1 MNGLITPV
9 FLLIASAGLFFGY
22 VDGQFSAYK
31 TKSAELAQYEDA
43 LDKAAKLDYKKE
55 ELRTAANAISEA
67 DRTRLSKMLPST
79 VDSVRLII
87 ELDGIAA
94 RYGLS
99 LKNVVINKTDNK
111 QVLGTSNPF
120 GVLSMSFDVNAGY
133 STFLNFLRDLER
145 NQRIADIESLSV
157 KTDDKTNLYTYSVSL
172 KTYWLK

>member
-1 MNGLITPV
+1 MNGLITPL

-22 VDGQFSAYK
+22 VDGQLALFREK
-31 TKSAELAQYEDA
+31 RAELSQYQLA
-43 LDKAAKLDYKKE
+43 LEKATELDYRKQKLQE
-55 ELRTAANAISEA
+55 DILQISEA
-67 DRTRLSKMLPST
+67 DRTRLAKMLPST

-99 LKNVVINKTDNK
+99 LKNVVVGKVETK
-111 QVLGTSNPF
+111 QALGSTNPF
-120 GVLSMSFDVNAGY
+120 GVVTVSFDVASGY

-145 NQRIADIESLSV
+145 NQRIADVERLAV
-157 KTDDKTNLYTYSVSL
+157 KTDEKSNIYNYSVTL

>member
-1 MNGLITPV
+1 MNGLITPI

-22 VDGQFSAYK
+22 VDGALTAYK
-31 TKSAELAQYEDA
+31 AKASELAQYETA
-43 LDKAAKLDYKKE
+43 LDKATKLDYRKE
-55 ELRTAANAISEA
+55 ELRGEANAISEA

-99 LKNVVINKTDNK
+99 LKNVVVNKADGK

-145 NQRIADIESLSV
+145 NQRIADIDSLSV
-157 KTDDKTNLYTYSVSL
+157 KTDDKSNIYTYSVSL

>member
-1 MNGLITPV
+1 MNGLITPI

-22 VDGQFSAYK
+22 VDGQLAAYK
-31 TKSAELAQYEDA
+31 TKAAELAQYQNA
-43 LDKAAKLDYKKE
+43 LDKATQLDYRKE
-55 ELRTAANAISEA
+55 ELRNQANAISEA
-67 DRTRLSKMLPST
+67 DRTRLAKMLPST

-99 LKNVVINKTDNK
+99 LKNVLINKADGK
-111 QVLGTSNPF
+111 QVLGTTNPF
-120 GVLSMSFDVNAGY
+120 GVLSMSFDITSGY
-133 STFLNFLRDLER
+133 NTFLNFLRDLER
-145 NQRIADIESLSV
+145 NQRIADIEMLAV